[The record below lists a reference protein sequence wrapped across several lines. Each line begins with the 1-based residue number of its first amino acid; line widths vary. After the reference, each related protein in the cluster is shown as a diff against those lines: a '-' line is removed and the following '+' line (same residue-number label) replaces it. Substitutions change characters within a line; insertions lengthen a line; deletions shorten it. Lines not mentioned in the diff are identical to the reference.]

1 MSCPMLRPPR
11 RQYLEVLPF
20 IVEPYRPN
28 FHSNPSDSSF
38 SISPRGSIQ
47 KRTHRGA
54 AEGAE
59 QRVLDQEIFRSLR
72 TLRLCG
78 EMVGCVLTYYFGK
91 TSSSS
96 PISRR
101 NR

>member
-28 FHSNPSDSSF
+28 FQNNPSDSSF
-38 SISPRGSIQ
+38 SISSRGSIQ

-72 TLRLCG
+72 GTDDKGFHRGMCLMQSTRQ
-78 EMVGCVLTYYFGK
+78 EPVLL
-91 TSSSS
+91 SV
-96 PISRR
+96 
-101 NR
+101 